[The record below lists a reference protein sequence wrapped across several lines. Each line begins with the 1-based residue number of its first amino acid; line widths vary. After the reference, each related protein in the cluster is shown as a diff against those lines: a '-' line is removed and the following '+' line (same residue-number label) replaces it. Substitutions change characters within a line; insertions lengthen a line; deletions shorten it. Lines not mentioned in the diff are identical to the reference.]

1 MIIDDLDK
9 VPTYKHFAI
18 LTEKVVYRSREYD
31 NETYSTVEIEYDCY
45 TSQAEWEDMIRR
57 YAASGKRFRA
67 LQVST
72 AQVQTSIT
80 IAV

>member
-18 LTEKVVYRSREYD
+18 LTERV

-57 YAASGKRFRA
+57 YAASGKQFRA